1 MAEGHSRGKSGS
13 STPRNLYC
21 DDFLCGVSTA
31 QEALSIYKEA
41 KQIMAARRFNLRKWN
56 SNDSNVSQEI
66 RKLEN
71 SEGQKLCDNVQVVED
86 DQTYSKYIN
95 GTVKAD
101 GHLKVL
107 GVGWDN
113 NADTIQIELSGIAT
127 IAEDLP
133 KTKRSVLKIA
143 AKIFDPMGVFNCFD
157 NYV

>member
-1 MAEGHSRGKSGS
+1 MDAGS
-13 STPRNLYC
+13 
-21 DDFLCGVSTA
+21 
-31 QEALSIYKEA
+31 
-41 KQIMAARRFNLRKWN
+41 FNLQQWN

-127 IAEDLP
+127 C
-133 KTKRSVLKIA
+133 KR
-143 AKIFDPMGVFNCFD
+143 PP
-157 NYV
+157 